1 MFNRILKSILQNS
14 KPNREKFVKSK
25 KLYIETTVKN
35 RSQNYNKIITRKMT
49 TFSKPGF
56 SFYGGG
62 GNGGGGGPKL
72 PKGIIYMFIAAVSCN
87 ISSKLVKRANSKEE

>member
-1 MFNRILKSILQNS
+1 
-14 KPNREKFVKSK
+14 
-25 KLYIETTVKN
+25 
-35 RSQNYNKIITRKMT
+35 MT

-62 GNGGGGGPKL
+62 GNGGDPKW